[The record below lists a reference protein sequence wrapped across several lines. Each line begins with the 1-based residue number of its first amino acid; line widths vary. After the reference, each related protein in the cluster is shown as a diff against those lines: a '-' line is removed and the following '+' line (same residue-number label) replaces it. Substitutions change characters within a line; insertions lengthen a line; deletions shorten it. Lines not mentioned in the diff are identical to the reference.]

1 MPHRTLQ
8 EEERSLWTLFGT
20 FFKIGLF
27 TFGGGYAMI
36 ALLEDEFITKKH
48 WLGRDEFLDMAAIA
62 ESTPGPVAI
71 NSATYLGYKLAGVP
85 GAAVATVAVSLPS
98 FGIIYAISLFFDQFT
113 SLTVVAHAFQ
123 GIQLLGGRPDA
134 QGAGAHAPQ
143 CGHPA
148 GGHGLHDRVLSAG
161 GQVLL
166 HRVHPPQ
173 RHGGR
178 GRLGNG
184 QKSERREVSGML
196 WQLFWTFLEI
206 GAVSFGGGYGM
217 ISLIREKVLLHGWLE
232 ETQFLSF
239 IAVSESTPGPLA
251 INMATFIGASQA
263 GAAGAFCATLG
274 VVLPSFFIILL
285 IAALIHNLL
294 QYAGVNAFLSGIRP
308 CVVALILATA
318 VTMGLSSLLGVSTL
332 ADTPAPAWQGIGILA
347 ALLLLHFGWQKW
359 KGKAPSPIAMI
370 LVSAVLGMVV
380 YH

>member
-1 MPHRTLQ
+1 
-8 EEERSLWTLFGT
+8 
-20 FFKIGLF
+20 
-27 TFGGGYAMI
+27 
-36 ALLEDEFITKKH
+36 
-48 WLGRDEFLDMAAIA
+48 
-62 ESTPGPVAI
+62 
-71 NSATYLGYKLAGVP
+71 
-85 GAAVATVAVSLPS
+85 
-98 FGIIYAISLFFDQFT
+98 
-113 SLTVVAHAFQ
+113 
-123 GIQLLGGRPDA
+123 
-134 QGAGAHAPQ
+134 
-143 CGHPA
+143 
-148 GGHGLHDRVLSAG
+148 
-161 GQVLL
+161 
-166 HRVHPPQ
+166 
-173 RHGGR
+173 
-178 GRLGNG
+178 
-184 QKSERREVSGML
+184 ML

-308 CVVALILATA
+308 CVVAL
-318 VTMGLSSLLGVSTL
+318 SSLLGVSTL